1 MANSKVK
8 SAFDQQVV
16 VLPIETIVPQKEM
29 SPEFRKSKI
38 YKKISTSLEYIGL
51 IEPLV
56 VYPRGPRDYLLLD
69 GHTRLDVLKQRGVTE
84 VRTIF
89 AMDDEAYTYNK
100 KVNHAP
106 PVAEHFMMLKALSH
120 GVSEERLAQ
129 VLNVSVSAI
138 RQHRNMLDGICDE
151 AIEILRNSN
160 VSAAAFAALK
170 KMKPIRQIEAAEH
183 MHATG
188 TFSVRFAQALLEV
201 TRPEFL
207 VETSSKPKPTIE
219 ATSLAAQA
227 MLEQETDLLIR
238 ELKAVEESYGTDMLT
253 LSIAC
258 GYVERLLSN
267 PRIEKHLEKH
277 HSEIL
282 GELRTLLADVKPQ
295 KNKGAAEGAA

>member
-1 MANSKVK
+1 MPTPKMK
-8 SAFDQQVV
+8 PAFNQHVV
-16 VLPIETIVPQKEM
+16 VLPVETIVPQKDLD
-29 SPEFRKSKI
+29 PEFRKSAT
-38 YKKISTSLEYIGL
+38 YKRISASLEHVGL

-69 GHTRLDVLKQRGVTE
+69 GHTRLEILKQQGVAE

-129 VLNVSVSAI
+129 VLNVSLSAI
-138 RQHRNMLDGICDE
+138 RQRRNLLDGICEE
-151 AIEILRNSN
+151 AIEILRNSDL
-160 VSAAAFAALK
+160 SAAAFAALK

-188 TFSVRFAQALLEV
+188 TYSVRFAQALLEV
-201 TRPEFL
+201 TRPELL
-207 VETSSKPKPTIE
+207 VETPQKRKPTIE

-253 LSIAC
+253 LSIAG
-258 GYVERLLSN
+258 GYVERLLAN
-267 PRIEKHLEKH
+267 PRVAKHLDKH
-277 HSEIL
+277 HPDIL
-282 GELRTLLADVKPQ
+282 GELRALLAEIKP
-295 KNKGAAEGAA
+295 NKDKSSEAAA